1 MKRKQLNIRLDEKIH
16 KRAKIAAILKGE
28 TLNSYIEK
36 AILDAL
42 EKDDNKDKIDK
53 LENEK

>member
-1 MKRKQLNIRLDEKIH
+1 MGRKQLNIRLDEKIH

-42 EKDDNKDKIDK
+42 EKDDNKDKIDNI
-53 LENEK
+53 ENEN

>member
-1 MKRKQLNIRLDEKIH
+1 MARKQLNIRIDNKTH

-36 AILDAL
+36 AILEAL
-42 EKDDNKDKIDK
+42 KNDENKNKIDK
-53 LENEK
+53 LEN